1 MLSVGSLILLL
12 GQICCWN
19 YLVKFSFQLVHF
31 SAAGFLFSFFRF
43 VLRFSLSLSLSLFF
57 CPCYATCGIWV
68 LWPGIELGPL
78 SMRVQCPN
86 HETARKFLGFLSLLT
101 FPLFISHIVSWLS
114 LHSPLVL
121 WIFSRLFKF
130 FGIFAINVFFR
141 DSFTDFFFFLWILS
155 YFFVCLVIFF
165 IGCCVFESNNM
176 ISLENYFSFTAVC
189 CFFMVLLCSG
199 YCSLRLSRISL
210 RCLPRCLLSLSLGTC
225 SRILILPIPAVVLE
239 CCSLYYLAP
248 MRKSEK

>member
-1 MLSVGSLILLL
+1 MAGYTNLHTGTKVL
-12 GQICCWN
+12 GQLPKIHPGHFLKT
-19 YLVKFSFQLVHF
+19 YL
-31 SAAGFLFSFFRF
+31 FLCLIFLAEPRR
-43 VLRFSLSLSLSLFF
+43 VL
-57 CPCYATCGIWV
+57 V

-141 DSFTDFFFFLWILS
+141 DSFTDFFFSCEYCPISLYALW
-155 YFFVCLVIFF
+155 FFSLDAVCL
-165 IGCCVFESNNM
+165 N
-176 ISLENYFSFTAVC
+176 
-189 CFFMVLLCSG
+189 
-199 YCSLRLSRISL
+199 
-210 RCLPRCLLSLSLGTC
+210 
-225 SRILILPIPAVVLE
+225 LIIW
-239 CCSLYYLAP
+239 
-248 MRKSEK
+248 

>member
-31 SAAGFLFSFFRF
+31 SAAEFLFSFFRF
-43 VLRFSLSLSLSLFF
+43 VLRFSFSLFF
-57 CPCYATCGIWV
+57 CPCCATCGIWV

-86 HETARKFLGFLSLLT
+86 HQTARKFLGFLSLYWHFHCSFHT
-101 FPLFISHIVSWLS
+101 LFSWLS

-121 WIFSRLFKF
+121 WIFSRLLKF
-130 FGIFAINVFFR
+130 FGIFAIT
-141 DSFTDFFFFLWILS
+141 SFSGTVVLIFFFLWILS

-165 IGCCVFESNNM
+165 IGCCMFESNNM
-176 ISLENYFSFTAVC
+176 ISLENSPPSPQFAVFLWFCFVLVIIACFCQESAWGVFSGVSWAFPWAHAAA
-189 CFFMVLLCSG
+189 F
-199 YCSLRLSRISL
+199 
-210 RCLPRCLLSLSLGTC
+210 
-225 SRILILPIPAVVLE
+225 
-239 CCSLYYLAP
+239 
-248 MRKSEK
+248 